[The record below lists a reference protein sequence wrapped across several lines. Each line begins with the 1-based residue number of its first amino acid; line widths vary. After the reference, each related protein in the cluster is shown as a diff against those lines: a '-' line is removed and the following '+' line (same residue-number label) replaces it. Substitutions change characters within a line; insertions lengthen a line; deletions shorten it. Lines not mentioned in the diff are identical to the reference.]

1 MRAVL
6 GLVFVLSLG
15 VLLAP
20 AAHAQKRHDGTGG
33 LASACEA
40 DFKKFCADTKPG
52 EGRVAACMREH
63 AAELQPDCKAS
74 LRAAAKSVKAAKAA
88 KAAEA
93 ASAAPAK

>member
-6 GLVFVLSLG
+6 GFLLSLG

-20 AAHAQKRHDGTGG
+20 AAQAQKRHDGTGG

-74 LRAAAKSVKAAKAA
+74 LRAAAKSVKAAK